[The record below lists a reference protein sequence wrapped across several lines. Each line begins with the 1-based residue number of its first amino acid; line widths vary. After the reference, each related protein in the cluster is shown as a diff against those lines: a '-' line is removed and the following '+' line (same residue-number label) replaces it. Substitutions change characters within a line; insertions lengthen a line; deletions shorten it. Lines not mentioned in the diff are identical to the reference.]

1 MKTENQKLRIIY
13 LIDILTKYTDED
25 HLLNSTQI
33 IEKLKAYGIEAE
45 RKTVYSDINALIDGG
60 ILDIEQVGGRHGGVH
75 VLSRKFE
82 LPELKMLVDA
92 VQSSKFITK
101 KQCTT
106 LIKKISEF
114 ASIYDNKKLSRS
126 VYIYDRATDPAKN
139 AYYMIDSLHA
149 AISENRSILFQY
161 TEMTPKKEKYKRHN
175 GEFYA
180 VSPYALLWRDE
191 YYYLVAYHHASKTI
205 RHYRVDKMENIII
218 TDSLR
223 EGTDVFDN
231 AALAKYSSN
240 VFEMFGGDEYVVH
253 FKCDSKLAGAMFDRF
268 GSDLKTFGQGECF
281 EFYAPVQISVRFFGW
296 VFGFAGGLQI
306 LEPENVVD
314 EYRKQIENVR
324 NSL

>member
-1 MKTENQKLRIIY
+1 MQFARIIF

-33 IEKLKAYGIEAE
+33 IDKLKAYGIEAE
-45 RKTVYSDINALIDGG
+45 RKTVYSDINALIDSGT
-60 ILDIEQVGGRHGGVH
+60 LDIEQVGGRYGGVH

-92 VQSSKFITK
+92 VQASKFITK
-101 KQCTT
+101 KQCAS

-114 ASIYDNKKLSRS
+114 SSVYDEKKLSRS
-126 VYIYDRATDPAKN
+126 VYIYDRATEHSKN
-139 AYYMIDSLHA
+139 AYYMIDSIHT

-161 TEMTPKKEKYKRHN
+161 TEMTPKKERYKRHK

-191 YYYLVAYHHASKTI
+191 NYYLVAFHHDSQTI
-205 RHYRVDKMENIII
+205 RHYRVDKMENVIIS
-218 TDSLR
+218 DSAR
-223 EGTDVFDN
+223 EGTEVFDN

-253 FKCDSKLAGAMFDRF
+253 FRCDNALAGAMFDRF
-268 GSDLKTFGQGECF
+268 GTELQTYDHGDYF

-296 VFGFAGGLQI
+296 VFGFDGGLQI
-306 LEPENVVD
+306 LSPQSVVD
-314 EYRKQIENVR
+314 DYKKQLEKVR
-324 NSL
+324 NSI